1 MLKHRIIGFAGRAF
15 SGKTEFANSVNKEF
29 GGVRLSFAKYLKQ
42 LCCDLV
48 GCSSIEELNS
58 FKKLGE
64 SKVFV
69 IEKHWLPMISEQT
82 GISTDIVSRELN
94 GITEFMGVR
103 NLLQFIGTDL
113 IRKYKPTWHIDKLK
127 EEVKSLGEN
136 IVITIDDVRFEN
148 ELEAIRE
155 LGGRVIYVLRPS
167 TLYMTSNHISET
179 SLNYTM
185 FDRGDVIINRY
196 ALEITTTDLISNLS
210 GLSTY
215 DDVIYDL
222 SFLSNEPLPRYYET
236 GFKDINELFCTKQ
249 HKYDLEVVKKVLNEN
264 KQLEGNND
272 ISKMSDPR
280 VIVNVNDIGSFLRI
294 LEPFY
299 INVIGSHSDIP
310 IRSRSTNDEFEFILN
325 DLYLVEFLRNLI
337 D

>member
-15 SGKTEFANSVNKEF
+15 SGKTEFANSINKEF

-64 SKVFV
+64 SKVFA
-69 IEKHWLPMISEQT
+69 IEKHWIPMIGERT
-82 GISTDIVSRELN
+82 GISVDIINQELN

-103 NLLQFIGTDL
+103 KLLQFLGTDL

-127 EEVKSLGEN
+127 DDIKSLSEN

-148 ELEAIRE
+148 EVEAIRE

-167 TLYMTSNHISET
+167 TLYMASNHISET
-179 SLNYTM
+179 ALNYAM
-185 FDRGDVIINRY
+185 FDRGDVFVNRHV
-196 ALEITTTDLISNLS
+196 LETVITDLISNLS
-210 GLSTY
+210 GLTTY
-215 DDVIYDL
+215 EDTIYDL
-222 SFLSNEPLPRYYET
+222 NFLSNEPLPSYYVASL
-236 GFKDINELFCTKQ
+236 KDVNELFCTKERK
-249 HKYDLEVVKKVLNEN
+249 HDLEVVKKVLNEN
-264 KQLEGNND
+264 KQLEANND
-272 ISKMSDPR
+272 INKISDPR
-280 VIVNVNDIGSFLRI
+280 VFVSANDISSFLRV

-299 INVIGSHSDIP
+299 FNAINGYSSIP
-310 IRSRSTNDEFEFILN
+310 MRLRNANNEFELIL
-325 DLYLVEFLRNLI
+325 DDVYLVEFLKNLI
-337 D
+337 